1 MVSGTPPDPSRYTY
15 SPRDFISAYLE
26 YAGNDATAKWDNC
39 VKLAFDEVMESLK
52 DKGLTQASHDWL
64 EYEAD
69 RIAWH
74 KLSSKLDIK
83 APEWPFTIP
92 TRFDTPNKIA
102 NGISPTYQKWRLD
115 RGLPIYDTANHADSK
130 PTALSLDQREII
142 WKDNRKY
149 HHETA
154 FPITGPFQI
163 VLPKWINAYHLV
175 LEEDDGI
182 LSNINNEIVRL
193 HLAVS
198 WNYDDE
204 ARITLVVGLSPTT
217 CVNPEREGVD
227 DSIQCLWR
235 SVVDWAIGA
244 YFGATMSLATFLRV
258 RKAVPVADDIPYH
271 GQRLTTLTSEAWAD
285 IHEDPVSSMS
295 AAHKKRK
302 FIAQCRSE
310 VLEIIQKPLI
320 EAKAELS
327 RWVVDGYYDDRL
339 EAAREIWLSSTTDER
354 TIQEVCA
361 WAWGPHDMAI
371 ISAENPSAENDS
383 STQK

>member
-1 MVSGTPPDPSRYTY
+1 MFASLFCATVSGTPPDPSRYTY

-74 KLSSKLDIK
+74 KLCTSLE
-83 APEWPFTIP
+83 ALEWSFTIP
-92 TRFDTPNKIA
+92 TRFDTPNNIA

-154 FPITGPFQI
+154 FPIT
-163 VLPKWINAYHLV
+163 
-175 LEEDDGI
+175 DDGI
-182 LSNINNEIVRL
+182 LSNINNEIVPS

-217 CVNPEREGVD
+217 CVNPEGEGVD

-258 RKAVPVADDIPYH
+258 RKAVPVADGIPYH
-271 GQRLTTLTSEAWAD
+271 GQRLTALTSEAWAD
-285 IHEDPVSSMS
+285 IHEDPFSSMS
-295 AAHKKRK
+295 AAHKKRE
-302 FIAQCRSE
+302 FIAQCRPE
-310 VLEIIQKPLI
+310 VMDIIRKPLA

-361 WAWGPHDMAI
+361 WAWGPHDMAVV
-371 ISAENPSAENDS
+371 STENPSTENDS
-383 STQK
+383 STK